1 MERKRNSQEMFL
13 SLVSEIDKFFV
24 IESTPKPES
33 DEDAFKYAMMDA
45 LIEDVNTREVIYG

>member
-45 LIEDVNTREVIYG
+45 LIEDVTTREVIYG